1 MKFLKFLKFLKKI
14 ILGTIFFVIKEIF
27 SFLIK
32 GFLFLVI
39 LLGIGGIVLNEF
51 FQKNKIV
58 IENESYIEL
67 DLAREFKEKNK
78 NLPEILKNED
88 INFYSLLKTFDS
100 IEKDEKI
107 KGVILK
113 LDNLALNRGQI
124 EELSEKLTSL
134 KEKNKIVYSYM
145 TSVDNRNY
153 SLAAKSSEIF
163 MPPAMSANVNIT
175 GYYAEMM
182 YYKNLAD
189 RLGIKVNVV
198 HVGDYKS
205 CGEQYVKD
213 KMSPEYRENMERLLN
228 KVYDNFVEDISEDRK
243 LNKNLI
249 NERILA
255 GDLMVSEPYQLKKL
269 GMVDELMYYEQ
280 IKEFLGEKKIVSL
293 EKYAQYVQ
301 SSKKID
307 KKNSDKIAIIYGE
320 GTILM
325 GEEPRNLSDQLTP
338 NVIVSE
344 LDKALKDKNVKGIVL
359 RINSPGGS
367 ALASAIINNKIK
379 EVNKVKPVYVSIGGV
394 AASGG
399 YYISANAKKIFADKE
414 SLTGS
419 IGVVSLIPNIKEL
432 VGKIDINVEELKKGE
447 YADIYSLTNE
457 VNKDKLDKIYASNLK
472 VYDEF
477 LNVVSEGRDLNREYV
492 HSIAQGKVWL
502 GEEALELKL
511 VDEIGGIEATISGLA
526 KDLNLTSYNVIE
538 ISESLDYNSILK
550 KYLPLMK
557 ISEKIKST
565 FIEKELYFKSLYY
578 FPYNI

>member
-1 MKFLKFLKFLKKI
+1 MKILKFLKKI
-14 ILGTIFFVIKEIF
+14 ILGTIFFITKEIF

-32 GFLFLVI
+32 GFLFLI
-39 LLGIGGIVLNEF
+39 IILGISGVVLNEF
-51 FQKNKIV
+51 FKKDNII
-58 IENESYIEL
+58 IENESYIEI
-67 DLAREFKEKNK
+67 DLAREFREKTK

-88 INFYSLLKTFDS
+88 VNFYSLLKTFDS

-124 EELSEKLTSL
+124 EELSKKIASL
-134 KEKNKIVYSYM
+134 KSNNKIIYSYM

-153 SLAAKSSEIF
+153 SLATKSNEIF

-175 GYYAEMM
+175 GYYTEMM

-189 RLGIKVNVV
+189 KLGIKVNVV

-205 CGEQYVKD
+205 YGEQYVKD
-213 KMSPEYRENMERLLN
+213 KMSPEYKENMERLLN
-228 KVYDNFVEDISEDRK
+228 KVYDNFVDNISEDRR

-280 IKEFLGEKKIVSL
+280 IKEFVGKKKVISL
-293 EKYAQYVQ
+293 DKYLQYVYDN
-301 SSKKID
+301 KKST
-307 KKNSDKIAIIYGE
+307 KKNNDKIAIIYAE

-338 NVIVSE
+338 NTIITE
-344 LDKALKDKNVKGIVL
+344 LDKALKNKNIKGIVL
-359 RINSPGGS
+359 RVNSPGGS
-367 ALASAIINNKIK
+367 ALASAVINNKIK
-379 EVNKVKPVYVSIGGV
+379 EVNKVKPVYVSIGGI

-399 YYISANAKKIFADKE
+399 YYISADAKKIFADKG

-419 IGVVSLIPNIKEL
+419 IGVVSLIPNVKEL
-432 VGKIDINVEELKKGE
+432 VEKIDINIEELKKGE

-457 VNKDKLDKIYASNLK
+457 VTKDKLDKIYASNLK

-511 VDEIGGIEATISGLA
+511 VDKIGGIEDTISNLA
-526 KDLNLTSYNVIE
+526 KDLNLTHYDVIE

-550 KYLPLMK
+550 KYIPLIEVNDK
-557 ISEKIKST
+557 IQSI
-565 FIEKELYFKSLYY
+565 FVEKELYFKSLYY

>member
-1 MKFLKFLKFLKKI
+1 MKILRFLKKI
-14 ILGTIFFVIKEIF
+14 ILGTIFFITKEIF

-32 GFLFLVI
+32 GFLFLI
-39 LLGIGGIVLNEF
+39 IILGISGVVLNEF
-51 FQKNKIV
+51 FKKDNII
-58 IENESYIEL
+58 IENESYIEI
-67 DLAREFKEKNK
+67 DLAREFREKTK

-88 INFYSLLKTFDS
+88 VNFYSLLKTFDS

-124 EELSEKLTSL
+124 EELSKKIASL
-134 KEKNKIVYSYM
+134 KSNNKIIYSYM

-153 SLAAKSSEIF
+153 SLATKSNEIF

-175 GYYAEMM
+175 GYYTEMM

-189 RLGIKVNVV
+189 KLGIKVNVV

-205 CGEQYVKD
+205 YGEQYVKD
-213 KMSPEYRENMERLLN
+213 KMSPEYKENMERLLN
-228 KVYDNFVEDISEDRK
+228 KVYDNFVDNISEDRR

-249 NERILA
+249 NEIILA

-280 IKEFLGEKKIVSL
+280 IKEFVGKKKVISL
-293 EKYAQYVQ
+293 DKYLQYVYDN
-301 SSKKID
+301 KKST
-307 KKNSDKIAIIYGE
+307 KKNNDKIAIIYAE

-338 NVIVSE
+338 NTIIAE
-344 LDKALKDKNVKGIVL
+344 LDKALKNKNIKGIVL
-359 RINSPGGS
+359 RVNSPGGS
-367 ALASAIINNKIK
+367 ALASAVINNKIK
-379 EVNKVKPVYVSIGGV
+379 EVDKVKPVYVSIGGI

-399 YYISANAKKIFADKE
+399 YYISADAKKIFADKG

-419 IGVVSLIPNIKEL
+419 IGVVSLIPNVKEL
-432 VGKIDINVEELKKGE
+432 VEKIDINIEELKKGE

-457 VNKDKLDKIYASNLK
+457 VTKDKLDKIYASNLK

-511 VDEIGGIEATISGLA
+511 VDKIGGIEDTISNLA
-526 KDLNLTSYNVIE
+526 KDLNLTHYDVIE

-550 KYLPLMK
+550 KYIPLIEVSDK
-557 ISEKIKST
+557 IQSI
-565 FIEKELYFKSLYY
+565 FVEKELYFKSLYY

>member
-1 MKFLKFLKFLKKI
+1 MKILKFLKKI
-14 ILGTIFFVIKEIF
+14 ILGTIFFITKEIF

-32 GFLFLVI
+32 GFLFLI
-39 LLGIGGIVLNEF
+39 IILGISGVVLNEF
-51 FQKNKIV
+51 FKKDNII
-58 IENESYIEL
+58 IENESYIEI
-67 DLAREFKEKNK
+67 DLAREFREKTK

-88 INFYSLLKTFDS
+88 VNFYSLLKTFDS

-124 EELSEKLTSL
+124 EELSKKIASL
-134 KEKNKIVYSYM
+134 KSNNKIIYSYM

-153 SLAAKSSEIF
+153 SLASKSNEIF

-175 GYYAEMM
+175 GYYTEMM

-189 RLGIKVNVV
+189 KLGIKVNVI
-198 HVGDYKS
+198 HIGDYKS
-205 CGEQYVKD
+205 YGEQYVKD
-213 KMSPEYRENMERLLN
+213 KMSPEYKENMERLLN
-228 KVYDNFVEDISEDRK
+228 KVYDNFVDNISEDRR

-280 IKEFLGEKKIVSL
+280 IKEFVGKKKVISL
-293 EKYAQYVQ
+293 DKYLQYVYDN
-301 SSKKID
+301 KKST
-307 KKNSDKIAIIYGE
+307 KKNNDKIAIIYAE

-338 NVIVSE
+338 NTIITE
-344 LDKALKDKNVKGIVL
+344 LDKALKNKNIKGIVL
-359 RINSPGGS
+359 RVNSPGGS
-367 ALASAIINNKIK
+367 ALASAVINNKIK
-379 EVNKVKPVYVSIGGV
+379 EVNKVKPVYVSIGGI

-399 YYISANAKKIFADKE
+399 YYISADAKKIFADKG

-419 IGVVSLIPNIKEL
+419 IGVVSLIPNVKEL
-432 VGKIDINVEELKKGE
+432 VEKIDINIEELKKGE

-457 VNKDKLDKIYASNLK
+457 VTKDKLDKIYASNLK

-511 VDEIGGIEATISGLA
+511 VDEIGGIEDTISNLA
-526 KDLNLTSYNVIE
+526 KDLNLTHYDVIE

-550 KYLPLMK
+550 KYIPLIEVNDK
-557 ISEKIKST
+557 IQSI
-565 FIEKELYFKSLYY
+565 FVEKELYFKSLYY

>member
-1 MKFLKFLKFLKKI
+1 MKILRFLKKI
-14 ILGTIFFVIKEIF
+14 ILGTIFFITKEIF

-32 GFLFLVI
+32 GFLFLI
-39 LLGIGGIVLNEF
+39 IILGISGVVLNEF
-51 FQKNKIV
+51 FKKDNII
-58 IENESYIEL
+58 IENESYIEI
-67 DLAREFKEKNK
+67 DLAREFREKTK

-88 INFYSLLKTFDS
+88 VNFYSLLKTFDS

-124 EELSEKLTSL
+124 EELSKKIASL
-134 KEKNKIVYSYM
+134 KSNNKIIYSYM

-153 SLAAKSSEIF
+153 SLATKSNEIF

-175 GYYAEMM
+175 GYYTEMM

-189 RLGIKVNVV
+189 KLGIKVNVV

-205 CGEQYVKD
+205 YGEQYVKD
-213 KMSPEYRENMERLLN
+213 KMSPEYKENMERLLN
-228 KVYDNFVEDISEDRK
+228 KVYDNFVDNISEDRR

-249 NERILA
+249 NEIILA

-280 IKEFLGEKKIVSL
+280 IKEFVGKKKVISL
-293 EKYAQYVQ
+293 DKYLQYVYDN
-301 SSKKID
+301 KKST
-307 KKNSDKIAIIYGE
+307 KKNNDKIAIIYAE

-338 NVIVSE
+338 NTIIAE
-344 LDKALKDKNVKGIVL
+344 LDKALKNKNIKGIVL
-359 RINSPGGS
+359 RVNSPGGS
-367 ALASAIINNKIK
+367 ALASAVINNKIK
-379 EVNKVKPVYVSIGGV
+379 EVDKVKPVYVSIGGI

-399 YYISANAKKIFADKE
+399 YYISADAKKIFADKE

-419 IGVVSLIPNIKEL
+419 IGVVSLIPNVKEL
-432 VGKIDINVEELKKGE
+432 VEKIDINIEELKKGE

-457 VNKDKLDKIYASNLK
+457 VTKDKLDKIYASNLK

-511 VDEIGGIEATISGLA
+511 VDEIGGIEDTISNLA
-526 KDLNLTSYNVIE
+526 KDLNLTHYDVIE

-550 KYLPLMK
+550 KYIPLIEVNDK
-557 ISEKIKST
+557 IQSI
-565 FIEKELYFKSLYY
+565 FVEKELYFKSLYY

>member
-1 MKFLKFLKFLKKI
+1 MKILRFLKKI
-14 ILGTIFFVIKEIF
+14 ILGTIFFITKEIF

-32 GFLFLVI
+32 GFLFLI
-39 LLGIGGIVLNEF
+39 IILGISGVVLNEF
-51 FQKNKIV
+51 FKKDNII
-58 IENESYIEL
+58 IENESYIEI
-67 DLAREFKEKNK
+67 DLAREFREKTK

-88 INFYSLLKTFDS
+88 VNFYSLLKTFDS

-124 EELSEKLTSL
+124 EELSKKIASL
-134 KEKNKIVYSYM
+134 KSNNKIIYSYM

-153 SLAAKSSEIF
+153 SLATKSNEIF

-175 GYYAEMM
+175 GYYTEMM

-189 RLGIKVNVV
+189 KLGIKVNVI
-198 HVGDYKS
+198 HIGDYKS
-205 CGEQYVKD
+205 YGEQYVKD
-213 KMSPEYRENMERLLN
+213 KMSPEYKENMERLLN
-228 KVYDNFVEDISEDRK
+228 KVYDNFVDNLSEDRR

-280 IKEFLGEKKIVSL
+280 IKEFVGKKKVISL
-293 EKYAQYVQ
+293 DKYLQYVYDN
-301 SSKKID
+301 KKST
-307 KKNSDKIAIIYGE
+307 KKNNDKIAIIYAE

-338 NVIVSE
+338 NTIITE
-344 LDKALKDKNVKGIVL
+344 LDKALKNKNIKGIVL
-359 RINSPGGS
+359 RVNSPGGS
-367 ALASAIINNKIK
+367 ALASAVINNKMK
-379 EVNKVKPVYVSIGGV
+379 EVNKVKPVYVSIGGI

-399 YYISANAKKIFADKE
+399 YYISADAKKIFADKG

-419 IGVVSLIPNIKEL
+419 IGVVSLIPNVKEL
-432 VGKIDINVEELKKGE
+432 VEKIDINIEELKKGE

-457 VNKDKLDKIYASNLK
+457 VTKDKLDKIYASNLK

-511 VDEIGGIEATISGLA
+511 VDEIGGIEDTISNLA
-526 KDLNLTSYNVIE
+526 KDLNLTHYDVIE

-550 KYLPLMK
+550 KYIPLIEVNDK
-557 ISEKIKST
+557 IQSI
-565 FIEKELYFKSLYY
+565 FVEKELYFKSLYY

>member
-1 MKFLKFLKFLKKI
+1 MKILKFLKKI
-14 ILGTIFFVIKEIF
+14 ILGTIFFITKEIF

-32 GFLFLVI
+32 GFLFLI
-39 LLGIGGIVLNEF
+39 IILGISGVVLNEF
-51 FQKNKIV
+51 FKKDNII
-58 IENESYIEL
+58 IENESYIEI
-67 DLAREFKEKNK
+67 DLAREFREKTK

-88 INFYSLLKTFDS
+88 VNFYSLLKTFDS

-124 EELSEKLTSL
+124 EELSKKIASL
-134 KEKNKIVYSYM
+134 KSNNKIIYSYM

-153 SLAAKSSEIF
+153 SLATKSNEIF

-175 GYYAEMM
+175 GYYTEMM

-189 RLGIKVNVV
+189 KLGIKVNVI
-198 HVGDYKS
+198 HIGDYKS
-205 CGEQYVKD
+205 YGEQYVKD
-213 KMSPEYRENMERLLN
+213 KMSPEYKENMERLLN
-228 KVYDNFVEDISEDRK
+228 KVYDNFVDNISEDRR

-249 NERILA
+249 NEIILA

-280 IKEFLGEKKIVSL
+280 IKEFVGKKKVISL
-293 EKYAQYVQ
+293 DKYLQYVYDN
-301 SSKKID
+301 KKST
-307 KKNSDKIAIIYGE
+307 KKNNDKIAIIYAE

-338 NVIVSE
+338 NTIIAE
-344 LDKALKDKNVKGIVL
+344 LDKALKNKNIKGIVL
-359 RINSPGGS
+359 RVNSPGGS
-367 ALASAIINNKIK
+367 ALASAVINNKIK
-379 EVNKVKPVYVSIGGV
+379 EVDKVKPVYVSIGGI

-399 YYISANAKKIFADKE
+399 YYISADAKKIFADKG

-419 IGVVSLIPNIKEL
+419 IGVVSLIPNVKEL
-432 VGKIDINVEELKKGE
+432 VEKIDINIEELKKGE

-457 VNKDKLDKIYASNLK
+457 VTKDKLDKIYASNLK

-502 GEEALELKL
+502 GEEAFELKL
-511 VDEIGGIEATISGLA
+511 VDEIGGIEDTISNLA
-526 KDLNLTSYNVIE
+526 KDLNLTHYDVIE

-550 KYLPLMK
+550 KYIPLIEVNDK
-557 ISEKIKST
+557 IQSI
-565 FIEKELYFKSLYY
+565 FVEKELYFKSLYY

>member
-1 MKFLKFLKFLKKI
+1 MKILRFLKKI
-14 ILGTIFFVIKEIF
+14 ILGTIFFITKEIF

-32 GFLFLVI
+32 GFLFLI
-39 LLGIGGIVLNEF
+39 IILGISGVVLNEF
-51 FQKNKIV
+51 FKKDNII
-58 IENESYIEL
+58 IENESYIEI
-67 DLAREFKEKNK
+67 DLAREFREKTK

-88 INFYSLLKTFDS
+88 VNFYSLLKTFDS

-124 EELSEKLTSL
+124 EELSKKIASL
-134 KEKNKIVYSYM
+134 KSNNKIIYSYM

-153 SLAAKSSEIF
+153 SLATKSNEIF

-175 GYYAEMM
+175 GYYTEMM

-189 RLGIKVNVV
+189 KLGIKVNVV

-205 CGEQYVKD
+205 YGEQYVKD
-213 KMSPEYRENMERLLN
+213 KMSPEYKENMERLLN
-228 KVYDNFVEDISEDRK
+228 KVYDNFVDNISEDRR

-280 IKEFLGEKKIVSL
+280 IKEFVGKKKVISL
-293 EKYAQYVQ
+293 DKYLQYVYDN
-301 SSKKID
+301 KKST
-307 KKNSDKIAIIYGE
+307 KKNNDKIAIIYAE

-338 NVIVSE
+338 NTIIAE
-344 LDKALKDKNVKGIVL
+344 LDKALKNKNIKGIVL
-359 RINSPGGS
+359 RVNSPGGS
-367 ALASAIINNKIK
+367 ALASAVINNKIK
-379 EVNKVKPVYVSIGGV
+379 EVNKVKPVYVSIGGI

-399 YYISANAKKIFADKE
+399 YYISADAKKIFADKG

-419 IGVVSLIPNIKEL
+419 IGVVSLIPNVKEL
-432 VGKIDINVEELKKGE
+432 VEKIDINIEELKKGE

-457 VNKDKLDKIYASNLK
+457 VTKDKLDKIYASNLK

-511 VDEIGGIEATISGLA
+511 VDKIGGIEDTISNLA
-526 KDLNLTSYNVIE
+526 KDLNLTHYDVIE

-550 KYLPLMK
+550 KYIPLIEVNDK
-557 ISEKIKST
+557 IQSI
-565 FIEKELYFKSLYY
+565 FVEKELYFKSLYY

>member
-1 MKFLKFLKFLKKI
+1 MKILKFLKKI
-14 ILGTIFFVIKEIF
+14 ILGTIFFITKEIF

-32 GFLFLVI
+32 GFLFLI
-39 LLGIGGIVLNEF
+39 IILGISGVVLNEF
-51 FQKNKIV
+51 FKKDNII
-58 IENESYIEL
+58 IENESYIEI
-67 DLAREFKEKNK
+67 DLAREFREKTK

-88 INFYSLLKTFDS
+88 VNFYSLLKTFDS

-124 EELSEKLTSL
+124 EELSKKIASL
-134 KEKNKIVYSYM
+134 KSNNKIIYSYM

-153 SLAAKSSEIF
+153 SLATKSNEIF

-175 GYYAEMM
+175 GYYTEMM

-189 RLGIKVNVV
+189 KLGIKVNVV

-205 CGEQYVKD
+205 YGEQYVKD
-213 KMSPEYRENMERLLN
+213 KMSPEYKENMERLLN
-228 KVYDNFVEDISEDRK
+228 KVYDNFVDNISEDRR

-280 IKEFLGEKKIVSL
+280 IKEFVGKKKVISL
-293 EKYAQYVQ
+293 DKYLQYVYDN
-301 SSKKID
+301 KKST
-307 KKNSDKIAIIYGE
+307 KKNNDKIAIIYAE

-338 NVIVSE
+338 NTIIAE
-344 LDKALKDKNVKGIVL
+344 LDKALKNKNIKGIVL
-359 RINSPGGS
+359 RVNSPGGS
-367 ALASAIINNKIK
+367 ALASAVINNKIK
-379 EVNKVKPVYVSIGGV
+379 EVNKVKPVYVSIGGI

-399 YYISANAKKIFADKE
+399 YYISADAKKIFADKE

-419 IGVVSLIPNIKEL
+419 IGVVSLIPNVKEL
-432 VGKIDINVEELKKGE
+432 VEKIDINIEELKKGE

-457 VNKDKLDKIYASNLK
+457 VTKDKLDKIYASNLK

-511 VDEIGGIEATISGLA
+511 VDEIGGIEDTISNLA
-526 KDLNLTSYNVIE
+526 KDLNLTHYDVIE

-550 KYLPLMK
+550 KYIPLIEVNDK
-557 ISEKIKST
+557 IQSI
-565 FIEKELYFKSLYY
+565 FVEKELYFKSLYY

>member
-1 MKFLKFLKFLKKI
+1 MKILRFLKKI
-14 ILGTIFFVIKEIF
+14 ILGTIFFITKEIF

-32 GFLFLVI
+32 GFLFLI
-39 LLGIGGIVLNEF
+39 IILGISGVVLNEF
-51 FQKNKIV
+51 FKKDNII
-58 IENESYIEL
+58 IENESYIEI
-67 DLAREFKEKNK
+67 DLAREFREKTK

-88 INFYSLLKTFDS
+88 VNFYSLLKTFDS

-124 EELSEKLTSL
+124 EELSKKIASL
-134 KEKNKIVYSYM
+134 KSNNKIIYSYI

-153 SLAAKSSEIF
+153 SLATKSNEIF

-175 GYYAEMM
+175 GYYTEMM

-189 RLGIKVNVV
+189 KLGIKVNVV

-205 CGEQYVKD
+205 YGEQYVKD
-213 KMSPEYRENMERLLN
+213 KMSPEYKENMERLLN
-228 KVYDNFVEDISEDRK
+228 KVYDNFVDNISEDRR

-280 IKEFLGEKKIVSL
+280 IKEFVGKKKVISL
-293 EKYAQYVQ
+293 DKYLQYVYDN
-301 SSKKID
+301 KKST
-307 KKNSDKIAIIYGE
+307 KKNNDKIAIIYAE

-338 NVIVSE
+338 NTIITE
-344 LDKALKDKNVKGIVL
+344 LDKALKNKNIKGIVL
-359 RINSPGGS
+359 RVNSPGGS
-367 ALASAIINNKIK
+367 ALASAVINNKIK
-379 EVNKVKPVYVSIGGV
+379 EVDKVKPVYVSIGGI

-399 YYISANAKKIFADKE
+399 YYISADAKKIFADKG

-419 IGVVSLIPNIKEL
+419 IGVVSLIPNVKEL
-432 VGKIDINVEELKKGE
+432 VEKIDINIEELKKGE

-457 VNKDKLDKIYASNLK
+457 VTKDKLDKIYASNLK

-511 VDEIGGIEATISGLA
+511 VDKIGGIEDTISNLA
-526 KDLNLTSYNVIE
+526 KDLNLTHYDVIE

-550 KYLPLMK
+550 KYIPLIEVSDK
-557 ISEKIKST
+557 IQSI
-565 FIEKELYFKSLYY
+565 FVEKELYFKSLYY

>member
-1 MKFLKFLKFLKKI
+1 MKFLKFLKKI

-32 GFLFLVI
+32 GFLFLII
-39 LLGIGGIVLNEF
+39 LLGIGGVVLNEF
-51 FQKNKIV
+51 FQKDKII

-100 IEKDEKI
+100 IEKDKKI

-113 LDNLALNRGQI
+113 LDNLNLNRGQI

-134 KEKNKIVYSYM
+134 KAKNKNVYSYM

-153 SLAAKSSEIF
+153 SLATKSSEIF

-189 RLGIKVNVV
+189 RLGIKVNVI

-205 CGEQYVKD
+205 YGEQYVKD
-213 KMSPEYRENMERLLN
+213 KMSPEYKENMERLLN
-228 KVYDNFVEDISEDRK
+228 KVYNNFVSNISEDRN

-280 IKEFLGEKKIVSL
+280 LKEFLGEKKIISL
-293 EKYAQYVQ
+293 EKYTQYIYN
-301 SSKKID
+301 SKKLNRKD
-307 KKNSDKIAIIYGE
+307 SEKIAIIYAE

-325 GEEPRNLSDQLTP
+325 GEEPRNLSEQITP
-338 NVIVSE
+338 NTIVSE

-359 RINSPGGS
+359 RVNSPGGS

-379 EVNKVKPVYVSIGGV
+379 EVNKVKPIYVSIGGV

-399 YYISANAKKIFADKE
+399 YYISADAKKIFADKG

-477 LNVVSEGRDLNREYV
+477 LNVVAEGRNLNREYV

-502 GEEALELKL
+502 GEEALDLKL
-511 VDEIGGIEATISGLA
+511 VDEIGGIETTINSLA
-526 KDLNLTSYNVIE
+526 RDLNLTDYTVIE
-538 ISESLDYNSILK
+538 ISESLNYNSLLK
-550 KYLPLMK
+550 KYMPLMK
-557 ISEKIKST
+557 INEKIQSI
-565 FIEKELYFKSLYY
+565 FIEKELYFRSLYY

>member
-1 MKFLKFLKFLKKI
+1 MKILRFLKKI
-14 ILGTIFFVIKEIF
+14 ILGTIFFITKEIF

-32 GFLFLVI
+32 GFLFLI
-39 LLGIGGIVLNEF
+39 IILGISGVVLNEF
-51 FQKNKIV
+51 FKKDNII
-58 IENESYIEL
+58 IENESYIEI
-67 DLAREFKEKNK
+67 DLAREFREKTK

-88 INFYSLLKTFDS
+88 VNFYSLLKTFDS

-124 EELSEKLTSL
+124 EELSKKIASL
-134 KEKNKIVYSYM
+134 KSNNKIIYSYM

-153 SLAAKSSEIF
+153 SLATKSNEIF

-175 GYYAEMM
+175 GYYTEMM

-189 RLGIKVNVV
+189 KLGIKVNVI
-198 HVGDYKS
+198 HIGDYKS
-205 CGEQYVKD
+205 YGEQYVKD
-213 KMSPEYRENMERLLN
+213 KMSPEYKENMERLLN
-228 KVYDNFVEDISEDRK
+228 KVYDNFVDNLSEDRR

-280 IKEFLGEKKIVSL
+280 IKEFVGKKKVISL
-293 EKYAQYVQ
+293 DKYLQYVYDN
-301 SSKKID
+301 KKST
-307 KKNSDKIAIIYGE
+307 KKNNDKIAIIYAE

-338 NVIVSE
+338 NTIITE
-344 LDKALKDKNVKGIVL
+344 LDKALKNKNIKGIVL
-359 RINSPGGS
+359 RVNSPGGS
-367 ALASAIINNKIK
+367 ALASAVINNKIK
-379 EVNKVKPVYVSIGGV
+379 EVNKVKPVYVSIGGI

-399 YYISANAKKIFADKE
+399 YYISADAKKIFADKG

-419 IGVVSLIPNIKEL
+419 IGVVSLIPNVKEL
-432 VGKIDINVEELKKGE
+432 VEKIDINIEELKKGE

-457 VNKDKLDKIYASNLK
+457 VTKDKLDKIYASNLK

-511 VDEIGGIEATISGLA
+511 VDKIGGIEDTISNLA
-526 KDLNLTSYNVIE
+526 KDLNLTHYDVIE

-550 KYLPLMK
+550 KYIPLIEVNDK
-557 ISEKIKST
+557 IQSI
-565 FIEKELYFKSLYY
+565 FVEKELYFKSLYY

>member
-1 MKFLKFLKFLKKI
+1 MKILKFLKKI
-14 ILGTIFFVIKEIF
+14 ILGTIFFITKEIF

-32 GFLFLVI
+32 GFLFLI
-39 LLGIGGIVLNEF
+39 IILGISGVVLNEF
-51 FQKNKIV
+51 FKKDNII
-58 IENESYIEL
+58 IENESYIEI
-67 DLAREFKEKNK
+67 DLAREFREKTK

-88 INFYSLLKTFDS
+88 VNFYSLLKTFDS
-100 IEKDEKI
+100 IENDEKI

-124 EELSEKLTSL
+124 EELSKKIASL
-134 KEKNKIVYSYM
+134 KSNNKIIYSYM

-153 SLAAKSSEIF
+153 SLATKSNEIF

-175 GYYAEMM
+175 GYYTEMM

-189 RLGIKVNVV
+189 KLGIKVNVV

-205 CGEQYVKD
+205 YGEQYVKD
-213 KMSPEYRENMERLLN
+213 KMSPEYKENMERLLN
-228 KVYDNFVEDISEDRK
+228 KVYDNFVDNISEDRR

-280 IKEFLGEKKIVSL
+280 IKEFVGKKKVISL
-293 EKYAQYVQ
+293 DKYLQYVYDN
-301 SSKKID
+301 KKST
-307 KKNSDKIAIIYGE
+307 KKNNDKIAIIYAE

-338 NVIVSE
+338 NTIIAE
-344 LDKALKDKNVKGIVL
+344 LDKALKNKNIKGIVL
-359 RINSPGGS
+359 RVNSPGGS
-367 ALASAIINNKIK
+367 ALASAVINNKIK
-379 EVNKVKPVYVSIGGV
+379 EVNKVKPVYVSIGGI

-399 YYISANAKKIFADKE
+399 YYISADAKKIFADKG

-432 VGKIDINVEELKKGE
+432 VEKIDINIEELKKGE

-457 VNKDKLDKIYASNLK
+457 VTKDKLDKIYASNLK

-511 VDEIGGIEATISGLA
+511 VDEIGGIEDTISNLA
-526 KDLNLTSYNVIE
+526 KDLNLTHYDVIE

-550 KYLPLMK
+550 KYIPLIEVNDK
-557 ISEKIKST
+557 IQSI
-565 FIEKELYFKSLYY
+565 FVEKELYFKSLYY

>member
-1 MKFLKFLKFLKKI
+1 MKILKFLKKI
-14 ILGTIFFVIKEIF
+14 ILGTIFFITKEIF

-32 GFLFLVI
+32 GFLFLI
-39 LLGIGGIVLNEF
+39 IILGISGVVLNEF
-51 FQKNKIV
+51 FKKDNII
-58 IENESYIEL
+58 IENESYIEI
-67 DLAREFKEKNK
+67 DLAREFREKTK

-88 INFYSLLKTFDS
+88 VNFYSLLKTFDS

-124 EELSEKLTSL
+124 EELSKKIASL
-134 KEKNKIVYSYM
+134 KSNNKIIYSYM

-153 SLAAKSSEIF
+153 SLATKSNEIF

-175 GYYAEMM
+175 GYYTEMM

-189 RLGIKVNVV
+189 KLGIKVNVV

-205 CGEQYVKD
+205 YGEQYVKD
-213 KMSPEYRENMERLLN
+213 KMSPEYKENMERLLN
-228 KVYDNFVEDISEDRK
+228 KVYDNFVDNISEDRR

-280 IKEFLGEKKIVSL
+280 IKEFVGKKKVISL
-293 EKYAQYVQ
+293 DKYLQYVYDN
-301 SSKKID
+301 KKST
-307 KKNSDKIAIIYGE
+307 KKNNDKIAIIYAE

-338 NVIVSE
+338 NTIIAE
-344 LDKALKDKNVKGIVL
+344 LDKALKNKNIKGIVL
-359 RINSPGGS
+359 RVNSPGGS
-367 ALASAIINNKIK
+367 ALASAVINNKIK
-379 EVNKVKPVYVSIGGV
+379 EVNKVKPVYVSIGGI

-399 YYISANAKKIFADKE
+399 YYISVDAKKIFADKG

-419 IGVVSLIPNIKEL
+419 IGVVSLIPNVKEL
-432 VGKIDINVEELKKGE
+432 VEKIDINIEELKKGE

-457 VNKDKLDKIYASNLK
+457 VTKDKLDKIYASNLK

-511 VDEIGGIEATISGLA
+511 VDEIGGIEDTISNLA
-526 KDLNLTSYNVIE
+526 KDLNLTHYDIIE

-550 KYLPLMK
+550 KYIPLIEVNDK
-557 ISEKIKST
+557 IQSI
-565 FIEKELYFKSLYY
+565 FVEKELYFKSLYY

>member
-1 MKFLKFLKFLKKI
+1 MKILKFLKKI
-14 ILGTIFFVIKEIF
+14 ILGTIFFITKEIF

-32 GFLFLVI
+32 GFLFLI
-39 LLGIGGIVLNEF
+39 IILGISGVVLNEF
-51 FQKNKIV
+51 FKKDNII
-58 IENESYIEL
+58 IENESYIEI
-67 DLAREFKEKNK
+67 DLAREFREKTK

-88 INFYSLLKTFDS
+88 VNFYSLLKTFDS
-100 IEKDEKI
+100 IKKDEKI

-124 EELSEKLTSL
+124 EELSKKIASL
-134 KEKNKIVYSYM
+134 KSNNKIIYSYM

-153 SLAAKSSEIF
+153 SLATKSNEIF

-175 GYYAEMM
+175 GYYTEMM

-189 RLGIKVNVV
+189 KLGIKVNVI

-205 CGEQYVKD
+205 YGEQYVKD
-213 KMSPEYRENMERLLN
+213 KMSPEYKENMERLLN
-228 KVYDNFVEDISEDRK
+228 KVYYNFVDNISEDRR

-280 IKEFLGEKKIVSL
+280 IKEFVGKKKVISL
-293 EKYAQYVQ
+293 DKYLQYVYDN
-301 SSKKID
+301 KKST
-307 KKNSDKIAIIYGE
+307 KKNNDKIAIIYAE

-338 NVIVSE
+338 NTIIAE
-344 LDKALKDKNVKGIVL
+344 LDKALKNKNIKGIVL
-359 RINSPGGS
+359 RVNSPGGS
-367 ALASAIINNKIK
+367 ALASAVINNKIK
-379 EVNKVKPVYVSIGGV
+379 EVNKVKPVYVSIGGI

-399 YYISANAKKIFADKE
+399 YYISADAKKIFADKG

-432 VGKIDINVEELKKGE
+432 VEKIDINIEELKKGE

-457 VNKDKLDKIYASNLK
+457 VTKDKLDKIYASNLK

-511 VDEIGGIEATISGLA
+511 VDEIGGIEDTISNLA
-526 KDLNLTSYNVIE
+526 KDLNLTHYDIIE

-550 KYLPLMK
+550 KYIPLIEVNDK
-557 ISEKIKST
+557 IQSI
-565 FIEKELYFKSLYY
+565 FVEKELYFKSLYY

>member
-1 MKFLKFLKFLKKI
+1 MKILRFLKKI
-14 ILGTIFFVIKEIF
+14 ILGTIFFITKEIF

-32 GFLFLVI
+32 GFLFLI
-39 LLGIGGIVLNEF
+39 IILGISGVVLNEF
-51 FQKNKIV
+51 FKKDNII
-58 IENESYIEL
+58 IENESYIEI
-67 DLAREFKEKNK
+67 DLAREFREKTK

-88 INFYSLLKTFDS
+88 VNFYSLLKTFDS

-124 EELSEKLTSL
+124 EELSKKIASL
-134 KEKNKIVYSYM
+134 KSNNKIIYSYM

-153 SLAAKSSEIF
+153 SLASKSNEIF

-175 GYYAEMM
+175 GYYTEMM

-189 RLGIKVNVV
+189 KLGIKVNVI

-205 CGEQYVKD
+205 YGEQYVKD
-213 KMSPEYRENMERLLN
+213 KMSPEYKENMERLLN
-228 KVYDNFVEDISEDRK
+228 KVYDNFVDNLSEDRR

-280 IKEFLGEKKIVSL
+280 IKEFVGKKKVISL
-293 EKYAQYVQ
+293 DKYLQYVYDN
-301 SSKKID
+301 KKST
-307 KKNSDKIAIIYGE
+307 KKNNDKIAIIYAE

-338 NVIVSE
+338 NTIITE
-344 LDKALKDKNVKGIVL
+344 LDKALKNKNIKGIVL
-359 RINSPGGS
+359 RVNSPGGS
-367 ALASAIINNKIK
+367 ALASAVINNKMK
-379 EVNKVKPVYVSIGGV
+379 EVNKVKPVYVSIGGI

-399 YYISANAKKIFADKE
+399 YYISADAKKIFADKG

-419 IGVVSLIPNIKEL
+419 IGVVSLIPNVKEL
-432 VGKIDINVEELKKGE
+432 VEKIDINIEELKKGE

-457 VNKDKLDKIYASNLK
+457 VTKDKLDKIYASNLK

-511 VDEIGGIEATISGLA
+511 VDEIGGIEDTISNLA
-526 KDLNLTSYNVIE
+526 KDLNLTHYDVIE

-550 KYLPLMK
+550 KYIPLIEVNDK
-557 ISEKIKST
+557 IQSI
-565 FIEKELYFKSLYY
+565 FVEKELYFKSLYY

>member
-1 MKFLKFLKFLKKI
+1 MKILKFLKKI
-14 ILGTIFFVIKEIF
+14 ILGTIFFITKEIF

-32 GFLFLVI
+32 GFLFLI
-39 LLGIGGIVLNEF
+39 IILGISGVVLNEF
-51 FQKNKIV
+51 FKKDNII
-58 IENESYIEL
+58 IENESYIEI
-67 DLAREFKEKNK
+67 DLAREFREKTK

-88 INFYSLLKTFDS
+88 VNFYSLLKTFDS
-100 IEKDEKI
+100 IKKDEKI

-124 EELSEKLTSL
+124 EELSKKIASL
-134 KEKNKIVYSYM
+134 KSNNKIIYSYM

-153 SLAAKSSEIF
+153 SLATKSNEIF

-175 GYYAEMM
+175 GYYTEMM

-189 RLGIKVNVV
+189 KLGIKVNVI
-198 HVGDYKS
+198 HIGDYKS
-205 CGEQYVKD
+205 YGEQYVKD
-213 KMSPEYRENMERLLN
+213 KMSPEYKENMERLLN
-228 KVYDNFVEDISEDRK
+228 KVYDNFVDNLSEDRR

-280 IKEFLGEKKIVSL
+280 IKEFVGKKKVISL
-293 EKYAQYVQ
+293 DKYLQYVYDN
-301 SSKKID
+301 KKST
-307 KKNSDKIAIIYGE
+307 KKNNDKIAIIYAE

-338 NVIVSE
+338 NTIIAE
-344 LDKALKDKNVKGIVL
+344 LDKALKNKNIKGIVL
-359 RINSPGGS
+359 RVNSPGGS
-367 ALASAIINNKIK
+367 ALASAVINNKIK
-379 EVNKVKPVYVSIGGV
+379 EVNKDKPVYVSIGGI

-399 YYISANAKKIFADKE
+399 YYISADAKKIFADKG

-419 IGVVSLIPNIKEL
+419 IGVVSLIPNVKEL
-432 VGKIDINVEELKKGE
+432 VEKIDINIEELKKGE

-457 VNKDKLDKIYASNLK
+457 VTKDKLDKIYASNLK

-511 VDEIGGIEATISGLA
+511 VDEIGGIEDTISNLA
-526 KDLNLTSYNVIE
+526 KDLNLTHYDVIE

-550 KYLPLMK
+550 KYIPLIEVNDK
-557 ISEKIKST
+557 IQSI
-565 FIEKELYFKSLYY
+565 FVEKELYFKSLYY

>member
-1 MKFLKFLKFLKKI
+1 MKILRFLKKI
-14 ILGTIFFVIKEIF
+14 ILGTIFFITKEIF

-32 GFLFLVI
+32 GFLFLI
-39 LLGIGGIVLNEF
+39 IILGISGVVLNEF
-51 FQKNKIV
+51 FKKDNII
-58 IENESYIEL
+58 IENESYIEI
-67 DLAREFKEKNK
+67 DLAREFREKTK

-88 INFYSLLKTFDS
+88 VNFYSLLKTFDS

-124 EELSEKLTSL
+124 EELSKKIASL
-134 KEKNKIVYSYM
+134 KSNNKIIYSYM

-153 SLAAKSSEIF
+153 SLATKSNEIF

-175 GYYAEMM
+175 GYYTEMM

-189 RLGIKVNVV
+189 KLGIKVNVV

-205 CGEQYVKD
+205 YGEQYVKD
-213 KMSPEYRENMERLLN
+213 KMSPEYKENMERLLN
-228 KVYDNFVEDISEDRK
+228 KVYDNFVDNLSEDRR

-280 IKEFLGEKKIVSL
+280 IKEFVGKKKVISL
-293 EKYAQYVQ
+293 DKYLQYVYDN
-301 SSKKID
+301 KKST
-307 KKNSDKIAIIYGE
+307 KKNNDKIAIIYAE

-338 NVIVSE
+338 NTIITE
-344 LDKALKDKNVKGIVL
+344 LDKALKNKNIKGIVL
-359 RINSPGGS
+359 RVNSPGGS
-367 ALASAIINNKIK
+367 ALASAVINNKMK
-379 EVNKVKPVYVSIGGV
+379 EVNKVKPVYVSIGGI

-399 YYISANAKKIFADKE
+399 YYISADAKKIFADKG

-419 IGVVSLIPNIKEL
+419 IGVVSLIPNVKEL
-432 VGKIDINVEELKKGE
+432 VEKIDINIEELKKGE

-457 VNKDKLDKIYASNLK
+457 VTKDKLDKIYASNLK

-511 VDEIGGIEATISGLA
+511 VDKIGGIEDTISNLA
-526 KDLNLTSYNVIE
+526 KDLNLTHYDVIE

-550 KYLPLMK
+550 KYIPLIEVNDK
-557 ISEKIKST
+557 IQSI
-565 FIEKELYFKSLYY
+565 FVEKELYFKSLYY

>member
-1 MKFLKFLKFLKKI
+1 MKILRFLKKI
-14 ILGTIFFVIKEIF
+14 ILGTIFFITKEIF

-32 GFLFLVI
+32 GFLFLI
-39 LLGIGGIVLNEF
+39 IILGISGVVLNEF
-51 FQKNKIV
+51 FKKDNII
-58 IENESYIEL
+58 IENESYIEI
-67 DLAREFKEKNK
+67 DLAREFREKTK

-88 INFYSLLKTFDS
+88 VNFYSLLITFDS

-124 EELSEKLTSL
+124 EELSKKIASL
-134 KEKNKIVYSYM
+134 KSNNKIIYSYM
-145 TSVDNRNY
+145 TSVDNKNY
-153 SLAAKSSEIF
+153 SLATKSNEIF

-175 GYYAEMM
+175 GYYTEMM

-189 RLGIKVNVV
+189 KLGIKVNVI

-205 CGEQYVKD
+205 YGEQYVKD
-213 KMSPEYRENMERLLN
+213 KMSPEYKENMERLLN
-228 KVYDNFVEDISEDRK
+228 KVYDNFLDNISEDRR

-280 IKEFLGEKKIVSL
+280 IKEFVGKKKVISL
-293 EKYAQYVQ
+293 DKYLQYVYDN
-301 SSKKID
+301 KKST
-307 KKNSDKIAIIYGE
+307 KKNNDKIAIIYAE

-338 NVIVSE
+338 NTIIAE
-344 LDKALKDKNVKGIVL
+344 LDKALKNKNIKGIVL
-359 RINSPGGS
+359 RVNSPGGS
-367 ALASAIINNKIK
+367 ALASAVINNKIK
-379 EVNKVKPVYVSIGGV
+379 EVNKVKPVYVSIGGI

-399 YYISANAKKIFADKE
+399 YYISADAKKIFADKE

-419 IGVVSLIPNIKEL
+419 IGVVSLIPNVKEL
-432 VGKIDINVEELKKGE
+432 VEKIDINIEELKKGE

-457 VNKDKLDKIYASNLK
+457 VTKDKLDKIYASNLK

-511 VDEIGGIEATISGLA
+511 VDEIGGIEDTISNLA
-526 KDLNLTSYNVIE
+526 KDLNLTHYDIIE

-550 KYLPLMK
+550 KYIPLIEVNDK
-557 ISEKIKST
+557 IQSI
-565 FIEKELYFKSLYY
+565 FVEKELYFKSLYY

>member
-1 MKFLKFLKFLKKI
+1 MKILKFFKKI
-14 ILGTIFFVIKEIF
+14 ILGTIFFITKEIF

-32 GFLFLVI
+32 GFLFLI
-39 LLGIGGIVLNEF
+39 IILGISGVVLNEF
-51 FQKNKIV
+51 FKKDNII
-58 IENESYIEL
+58 IENESYIEI
-67 DLAREFKEKNK
+67 DLAREFREKTK

-88 INFYSLLKTFDS
+88 VNFYSLLKTFDS

-124 EELSEKLTSL
+124 EELSKKIASL
-134 KEKNKIVYSYM
+134 KSNNKIIYSYM

-153 SLAAKSSEIF
+153 SLATKSNEIF

-175 GYYAEMM
+175 GYYTEMM

-189 RLGIKVNVV
+189 KLGIKVNVV

-205 CGEQYVKD
+205 YGEQYVKD
-213 KMSPEYRENMERLLN
+213 KMSPEYKENMERLLN
-228 KVYDNFVEDISEDRK
+228 KVYDNFVDNISEDRR

-280 IKEFLGEKKIVSL
+280 IKEFVGKKKVISL
-293 EKYAQYVQ
+293 DKYLQYVYDN
-301 SSKKID
+301 KKST
-307 KKNSDKIAIIYGE
+307 KKNNDKIAIIYAE

-338 NVIVSE
+338 NTIITE
-344 LDKALKDKNVKGIVL
+344 LDKALKNKNIKGIVL
-359 RINSPGGS
+359 RVNSPGGS
-367 ALASAIINNKIK
+367 ALASAVINNKIK
-379 EVNKVKPVYVSIGGV
+379 EVDKVKPVYVSIGGI

-399 YYISANAKKIFADKE
+399 YYISADAKKIFADKG

-432 VGKIDINVEELKKGE
+432 VEKIDINIEELKKGE

-457 VNKDKLDKIYASNLK
+457 VTKDKLDKIYASNLK

-511 VDEIGGIEATISGLA
+511 VDKIGGIEDTISNLA
-526 KDLNLTSYNVIE
+526 KDLNLTHYDVIE

-550 KYLPLMK
+550 KYIPLIEVNDK
-557 ISEKIKST
+557 IQSI
-565 FIEKELYFKSLYY
+565 FVEKELYFKSLYY

>member
-1 MKFLKFLKFLKKI
+1 MKILKFLKKI
-14 ILGTIFFVIKEIF
+14 ILGTIFFITKEIF

-32 GFLFLVI
+32 GFLFLI
-39 LLGIGGIVLNEF
+39 IILGISGVVLNEF
-51 FQKNKIV
+51 FKKDNII
-58 IENESYIEL
+58 IENESYIEI
-67 DLAREFKEKNK
+67 DLAREFREKTK

-88 INFYSLLKTFDS
+88 VNFYSLLKTFDS

-124 EELSEKLTSL
+124 EELSKKIASL
-134 KEKNKIVYSYM
+134 KSNNKIIYSYM

-153 SLAAKSSEIF
+153 SLATKSNEIF

-175 GYYAEMM
+175 GYYTEMM

-189 RLGIKVNVV
+189 KLGIKVNVV

-205 CGEQYVKD
+205 YGEQYVKD
-213 KMSPEYRENMERLLN
+213 KMSPEYKENMERLLN
-228 KVYDNFVEDISEDRK
+228 KVYDNFVDNISEDRR

-249 NERILA
+249 NEIILA

-280 IKEFLGEKKIVSL
+280 IKEFVGKKKVISL
-293 EKYAQYVQ
+293 DKYLQYVYDN
-301 SSKKID
+301 KKST
-307 KKNSDKIAIIYGE
+307 KKNNDKIAIIYAE

-338 NVIVSE
+338 NTIITE
-344 LDKALKDKNVKGIVL
+344 LDKALKNKNIKGIVL
-359 RINSPGGS
+359 RVNSPGGS
-367 ALASAIINNKIK
+367 ALASAVINNKIK
-379 EVNKVKPVYVSIGGV
+379 EVNKVKPVYVSIGGI

-399 YYISANAKKIFADKE
+399 YYISADAKKIFADKG

-432 VGKIDINVEELKKGE
+432 VEKIDINIEELKKGE

-457 VNKDKLDKIYASNLK
+457 VTKDKLDKIYASNLK

-511 VDEIGGIEATISGLA
+511 VDEIGGIEDTISNLA
-526 KDLNLTSYNVIE
+526 KDLNLTHYDVIE

-550 KYLPLMK
+550 KYIPLIEVSDK
-557 ISEKIKST
+557 IQSI
-565 FIEKELYFKSLYY
+565 FVEKELYFKSLYY

>member
-1 MKFLKFLKFLKKI
+1 MKILRFLKKI
-14 ILGTIFFVIKEIF
+14 ILGTIFFITKEIF

-32 GFLFLVI
+32 GFLFLI
-39 LLGIGGIVLNEF
+39 IILGISGVVLNEF
-51 FQKNKIV
+51 FKKDNII
-58 IENESYIEL
+58 IENESYIEI
-67 DLAREFKEKNK
+67 DLAREFREKTK

-88 INFYSLLKTFDS
+88 VNFYSLLKTFDS

-124 EELSEKLTSL
+124 EELSKKIASL
-134 KEKNKIVYSYM
+134 KSNNKIIYSYM

-153 SLAAKSSEIF
+153 SLATKSNEIF

-175 GYYAEMM
+175 GYYTEMM
-182 YYKNLAD
+182 YYKNLTD
-189 RLGIKVNVV
+189 KLGIKVNVI

-205 CGEQYVKD
+205 YGEQYVKD
-213 KMSPEYRENMERLLN
+213 KMSPEYKENMERLLN
-228 KVYDNFVEDISEDRK
+228 KVYDNFVDNISEDRR

-269 GMVDELMYYEQ
+269 GMVDELMYYEK
-280 IKEFLGEKKIVSL
+280 IKEFVGKKKVISL
-293 EKYAQYVQ
+293 DKYLQYVYDN
-301 SSKKID
+301 KKST
-307 KKNSDKIAIIYGE
+307 KKNNDKIAIIYAE

-338 NVIVSE
+338 NTIIAE
-344 LDKALKDKNVKGIVL
+344 LDKALKNKNIKGIVL
-359 RINSPGGS
+359 RVNSPGGS
-367 ALASAIINNKIK
+367 ALASAVINNKIK
-379 EVNKVKPVYVSIGGV
+379 EVNKVKPVYVSIGGI

-399 YYISANAKKIFADKE
+399 YYISADAKKIFADKG

-419 IGVVSLIPNIKEL
+419 IGVVSLIPNVKEL
-432 VGKIDINVEELKKGE
+432 VEKIDINIEELKKGE

-457 VNKDKLDKIYASNLK
+457 VTKDKLDKIYASNLK

-511 VDEIGGIEATISGLA
+511 VDEIGGIEDTISNLA
-526 KDLNLTSYNVIE
+526 KDLNLTHYDVIE

-550 KYLPLMK
+550 KYIPLIEVNDK
-557 ISEKIKST
+557 IQSI
-565 FIEKELYFKSLYY
+565 FVEKELYFKSLYY

>member
-1 MKFLKFLKFLKKI
+1 MKILKFLKKI
-14 ILGTIFFVIKEIF
+14 ILGTIFFITKEIF

-32 GFLFLVI
+32 GFLFLI
-39 LLGIGGIVLNEF
+39 IILGISGVVLNEF
-51 FQKNKIV
+51 FKKDNII
-58 IENESYIEL
+58 IENESYIEI
-67 DLAREFKEKNK
+67 DLAREFREKTK

-88 INFYSLLKTFDS
+88 VNFYSLLKTFDS

-124 EELSEKLTSL
+124 EELSKKIASL
-134 KEKNKIVYSYM
+134 KSNNKIIYSYM

-153 SLAAKSSEIF
+153 SLATKSNEIF

-175 GYYAEMM
+175 GYYTEMM
-182 YYKNLAD
+182 YYKNLTD
-189 RLGIKVNVV
+189 KLGIKVNVI

-205 CGEQYVKD
+205 YGEQYVKD
-213 KMSPEYRENMERLLN
+213 KMSPEYKENMERLLN
-228 KVYDNFVEDISEDRK
+228 KVYDNFVDNISEDRR

-249 NERILA
+249 NEIILA

-280 IKEFLGEKKIVSL
+280 IKEFVGKKKVISL
-293 EKYAQYVQ
+293 DKYLQYVYDN
-301 SSKKID
+301 KKST
-307 KKNSDKIAIIYGE
+307 KKNNDKIAIIYAE

-338 NVIVSE
+338 NTIIAE
-344 LDKALKDKNVKGIVL
+344 LDKALKNKNIKGIVL
-359 RINSPGGS
+359 RVNSPGGS
-367 ALASAIINNKIK
+367 ALASAVINNKIK
-379 EVNKVKPVYVSIGGV
+379 EVNKVKPVYVSIGGI

-399 YYISANAKKIFADKE
+399 YYISADAKKIFADKE

-419 IGVVSLIPNIKEL
+419 IGVVSLIPNVKEL
-432 VGKIDINVEELKKGE
+432 VEKIDINIEELKKGE

-457 VNKDKLDKIYASNLK
+457 VTKDKLDKIYASNLK

-511 VDEIGGIEATISGLA
+511 VDEIGGIEDTISNLA
-526 KDLNLTSYNVIE
+526 KDLNLTHYDVIE

-550 KYLPLMK
+550 KYIPLIEVNDK
-557 ISEKIKST
+557 IQSI
-565 FIEKELYFKSLYY
+565 FVEKELYFKSLYY

>member
-1 MKFLKFLKFLKKI
+1 MKILRFLKKI
-14 ILGTIFFVIKEIF
+14 ILGTIFFITKEIF

-32 GFLFLVI
+32 GFLFLI
-39 LLGIGGIVLNEF
+39 IILGISGVVLNEF
-51 FQKNKIV
+51 FKKDNII
-58 IENESYIEL
+58 IENESYIEI
-67 DLAREFKEKNK
+67 DLAREFREKTK

-88 INFYSLLKTFDS
+88 VNFYSLLITFDS

-124 EELSEKLTSL
+124 EELSKKIASL
-134 KEKNKIVYSYM
+134 KSNNKIIYSYM

-153 SLAAKSSEIF
+153 SLASKSNEIF

-175 GYYAEMM
+175 GYYTEMM

-189 RLGIKVNVV
+189 KLGIKVNVI
-198 HVGDYKS
+198 HIGDYKS
-205 CGEQYVKD
+205 YGEQYVKD
-213 KMSPEYRENMERLLN
+213 KMSPEYKENMERLLN
-228 KVYDNFVEDISEDRK
+228 KVYDNFVDNLSEDRR

-280 IKEFLGEKKIVSL
+280 IKEFVGKKKVISL
-293 EKYAQYVQ
+293 DKYLQYVYDN
-301 SSKKID
+301 KKST
-307 KKNSDKIAIIYGE
+307 KKNNDKIAIIYAE

-338 NVIVSE
+338 NTIITE
-344 LDKALKDKNVKGIVL
+344 LDKALKNKNIKGIVL
-359 RINSPGGS
+359 RVNSPGGS
-367 ALASAIINNKIK
+367 ALASAVINNKMK
-379 EVNKVKPVYVSIGGV
+379 EVNKVKPVYVSIGGI

-399 YYISANAKKIFADKE
+399 YYISADAKKIFADKG

-419 IGVVSLIPNIKEL
+419 IGVVSLIPNVKEL
-432 VGKIDINVEELKKGE
+432 VEKIDINIEELKKGE

-457 VNKDKLDKIYASNLK
+457 VTKDKLDKIYASNLK

-511 VDEIGGIEATISGLA
+511 VDKIGGIEDTISNLA
-526 KDLNLTSYNVIE
+526 KDLNLTHYDVIE

-550 KYLPLMK
+550 KYIPLIEVNDK
-557 ISEKIKST
+557 IQSI
-565 FIEKELYFKSLYY
+565 FVEKELYFKSLYY

>member
-1 MKFLKFLKFLKKI
+1 MKILKFFKKI
-14 ILGTIFFVIKEIF
+14 ILGTIFFITKEIF

-32 GFLFLVI
+32 GFLFLI
-39 LLGIGGIVLNEF
+39 IILGISGVVLNEF
-51 FQKNKIV
+51 FKKDNII
-58 IENESYIEL
+58 IENESYIEI
-67 DLAREFKEKNK
+67 DLAREFREKTK

-88 INFYSLLKTFDS
+88 VNFYSLLKTFDS

-124 EELSEKLTSL
+124 EELSKKIASL
-134 KEKNKIVYSYM
+134 KSNNKIIYSYM

-153 SLAAKSSEIF
+153 SLASKSNEIF

-175 GYYAEMM
+175 GYYTEMM

-189 RLGIKVNVV
+189 KLGIKVNVV

-205 CGEQYVKD
+205 YGEQYVKD
-213 KMSPEYRENMERLLN
+213 KMSPEYKENMERLLN
-228 KVYDNFVEDISEDRK
+228 KVYDNFVDNISEDRR

-280 IKEFLGEKKIVSL
+280 IKEFVGKKKVISL
-293 EKYAQYVQ
+293 DKYLQYVYDN
-301 SSKKID
+301 KKST
-307 KKNSDKIAIIYGE
+307 KKNNDKIAIIYAE

-338 NVIVSE
+338 NTIITE
-344 LDKALKDKNVKGIVL
+344 LDKALKNKNIKGIVL
-359 RINSPGGS
+359 RVNSPGGS
-367 ALASAIINNKIK
+367 ALASAVINNKIK
-379 EVNKVKPVYVSIGGV
+379 EVNKVKPVYVSIGGI

-399 YYISANAKKIFADKE
+399 YYISADAKKIFADKG

-419 IGVVSLIPNIKEL
+419 IGVVSLIPNVKEL
-432 VGKIDINVEELKKGE
+432 VEKIDINIEELKKGE

-457 VNKDKLDKIYASNLK
+457 VTKDKLDKIYASNLK

-511 VDEIGGIEATISGLA
+511 VDEIGGIEDTISNLA
-526 KDLNLTSYNVIE
+526 KDLNLTHYDVIE

-550 KYLPLMK
+550 KYIPLIEVNDK
-557 ISEKIKST
+557 IQSI
-565 FIEKELYFKSLYY
+565 FVEKELYFKSLYY

>member
-1 MKFLKFLKFLKKI
+1 MKILRFLKKI
-14 ILGTIFFVIKEIF
+14 ILGTIFFITKEIF

-32 GFLFLVI
+32 GFLFLI
-39 LLGIGGIVLNEF
+39 IILGISGVVLNEF
-51 FQKNKIV
+51 FKKDNII
-58 IENESYIEL
+58 IENESYIEI
-67 DLAREFKEKNK
+67 DLAREFREKTK

-88 INFYSLLKTFDS
+88 VNFYSLLKTFDS

-124 EELSEKLTSL
+124 EELSKKIASL
-134 KEKNKIVYSYM
+134 KSNNKIIYSYM
-145 TSVDNRNY
+145 TSVDNKNY
-153 SLAAKSSEIF
+153 SLATKSNEIF

-175 GYYAEMM
+175 GYYTEMM

-189 RLGIKVNVV
+189 KLGIKVNVI

-205 CGEQYVKD
+205 YGEQYVKD
-213 KMSPEYRENMERLLN
+213 KMSPEYKENMERLLN
-228 KVYDNFVEDISEDRK
+228 KVYDNFVDNLSEDRR

-280 IKEFLGEKKIVSL
+280 IKEFVGKKKVISL
-293 EKYAQYVQ
+293 DKYLQYVYDN
-301 SSKKID
+301 KKST
-307 KKNSDKIAIIYGE
+307 KKNNDKIAIIYAE

-338 NVIVSE
+338 NTIIAE
-344 LDKALKDKNVKGIVL
+344 LDKALKNKNIKGIVL
-359 RINSPGGS
+359 RVNSPGGS
-367 ALASAIINNKIK
+367 ALASAVINNKMK
-379 EVNKVKPVYVSIGGV
+379 EVNKVKPVYVSIGGI

-399 YYISANAKKIFADKE
+399 YYISADAKKIFADKG

-419 IGVVSLIPNIKEL
+419 IGVVSLIPNVKEL
-432 VGKIDINVEELKKGE
+432 VEKIDINIEELKKGE

-457 VNKDKLDKIYASNLK
+457 VTKDKLDKIYASNLK

-511 VDEIGGIEATISGLA
+511 VDEIGGIEDTISNLA
-526 KDLNLTSYNVIE
+526 KDLNLTHYDVIE

-550 KYLPLMK
+550 KYIPLIEVNDK
-557 ISEKIKST
+557 IQSI
-565 FIEKELYFKSLYY
+565 FVEKELYFKSLYY

>member
-1 MKFLKFLKFLKKI
+1 MKILRFLKKI
-14 ILGTIFFVIKEIF
+14 ILGTIFFITKEIF

-32 GFLFLVI
+32 GFLFLI
-39 LLGIGGIVLNEF
+39 IILGISGVVLNEF
-51 FQKNKIV
+51 FKKDNII
-58 IENESYIEL
+58 IENESYIEI
-67 DLAREFKEKNK
+67 DLAREFREKTK

-88 INFYSLLKTFDS
+88 VNFYSLLKTFDS

-124 EELSEKLTSL
+124 EELSKKIASL
-134 KEKNKIVYSYM
+134 KSNNKIIYSYM
-145 TSVDNRNY
+145 TSVDNKNY
-153 SLAAKSSEIF
+153 SLATKSNEIF

-175 GYYAEMM
+175 GYYTEMM

-189 RLGIKVNVV
+189 KLGIKVNVI
-198 HVGDYKS
+198 HIGDYKS
-205 CGEQYVKD
+205 YGEQYVKD
-213 KMSPEYRENMERLLN
+213 KMSPEYKENMERLLN
-228 KVYDNFVEDISEDRK
+228 KVYDNFVDNLSEDRR

-280 IKEFLGEKKIVSL
+280 IKEFVGKKKVISL
-293 EKYAQYVQ
+293 DKYLQYVYDN
-301 SSKKID
+301 KKST
-307 KKNSDKIAIIYGE
+307 KKNNDKIAIIYAE

-338 NVIVSE
+338 NTIITE
-344 LDKALKDKNVKGIVL
+344 LDKALKNKNIKGIVL
-359 RINSPGGS
+359 RVNSPGGS
-367 ALASAIINNKIK
+367 ALASAVINNKIK
-379 EVNKVKPVYVSIGGV
+379 EVNKVKPVYVSIGGI

-399 YYISANAKKIFADKE
+399 YYISADAKKIFADKG

-419 IGVVSLIPNIKEL
+419 IGVVSLIPNVKEL
-432 VGKIDINVEELKKGE
+432 VEKIDINIEELKKGE

-457 VNKDKLDKIYASNLK
+457 VTKDKLDKIYASNLK

-511 VDEIGGIEATISGLA
+511 VDEIGGIEDTISNLA
-526 KDLNLTSYNVIE
+526 KDLNLTHYDVIE

-550 KYLPLMK
+550 KYIPLIEVNDK
-557 ISEKIKST
+557 IQSI
-565 FIEKELYFKSLYY
+565 FVEKELYFKSLYY

>member
-1 MKFLKFLKFLKKI
+1 MKILRFLKKI
-14 ILGTIFFVIKEIF
+14 ILGTIFFITKEIF

-32 GFLFLVI
+32 GFLFLI
-39 LLGIGGIVLNEF
+39 IILGISGVVLNEF
-51 FQKNKIV
+51 FKKDNII
-58 IENESYIEL
+58 IENESYIEI
-67 DLAREFKEKNK
+67 DLAREFREKTK

-88 INFYSLLKTFDS
+88 VNFYSLLKTFDS

-124 EELSEKLTSL
+124 EELSKKIASL
-134 KEKNKIVYSYM
+134 KSNNKIIYSYM

-153 SLAAKSSEIF
+153 SLATKSNEIF

-175 GYYAEMM
+175 GYYTEMM

-189 RLGIKVNVV
+189 KLGIKVNVI
-198 HVGDYKS
+198 HIGDYKS
-205 CGEQYVKD
+205 YGEQYVKD
-213 KMSPEYRENMERLLN
+213 KMSPEYKENMERLLN
-228 KVYDNFVEDISEDRK
+228 KVYDNFVDNISEDRR

-280 IKEFLGEKKIVSL
+280 IKEFVGKKKVISL
-293 EKYAQYVQ
+293 DKYLQYVYDN
-301 SSKKID
+301 KKST
-307 KKNSDKIAIIYGE
+307 KKNNDKIAIIYAE

-338 NVIVSE
+338 NTIITE
-344 LDKALKDKNVKGIVL
+344 LDKALKNKNIKGIVL
-359 RINSPGGS
+359 RVNSPGGS
-367 ALASAIINNKIK
+367 ALASAVINNKMK
-379 EVNKVKPVYVSIGGV
+379 EVNKVKPVYVSIGGI

-399 YYISANAKKIFADKE
+399 YYISADAKKIFADKG

-419 IGVVSLIPNIKEL
+419 IGVVSLIPNVKEL
-432 VGKIDINVEELKKGE
+432 VEKIDINIEELKKGE

-457 VNKDKLDKIYASNLK
+457 VTKDKLDKIYASNLK

-511 VDEIGGIEATISGLA
+511 VDEIGGIEDTISNLA
-526 KDLNLTSYNVIE
+526 KDLNLTHYDVIE

-550 KYLPLMK
+550 KYIPLIEVNDK
-557 ISEKIKST
+557 IQSI
-565 FIEKELYFKSLYY
+565 FVEKELYFKSLYY

>member
-1 MKFLKFLKFLKKI
+1 MKILKFLKKI
-14 ILGTIFFVIKEIF
+14 ILGTIFFITKEIF

-32 GFLFLVI
+32 GFLFLI
-39 LLGIGGIVLNEF
+39 IILGISGVVLNEF
-51 FQKNKIV
+51 FKKDNII
-58 IENESYIEL
+58 IENESYIEI
-67 DLAREFKEKNK
+67 DLAREFREKTK

-88 INFYSLLKTFDS
+88 VNFYSLLKTFDS

-124 EELSEKLTSL
+124 EELSKKIASL
-134 KEKNKIVYSYM
+134 KSNNKIIYSYM

-153 SLAAKSSEIF
+153 SLATKSNEIF

-175 GYYAEMM
+175 GYYTEMM

-189 RLGIKVNVV
+189 KLGIKVNVV

-205 CGEQYVKD
+205 YGEQYVKD
-213 KMSPEYRENMERLLN
+213 KMSPEYKENMERLLN
-228 KVYDNFVEDISEDRK
+228 KVYDNFVDNISEDRR

-280 IKEFLGEKKIVSL
+280 IKEFVGKKKVISL
-293 EKYAQYVQ
+293 DKYLQYVYDN
-301 SSKKID
+301 KKST
-307 KKNSDKIAIIYGE
+307 KKNNDKIAIIYAE

-338 NVIVSE
+338 NTIIAE
-344 LDKALKDKNVKGIVL
+344 LDKALKNKNIKGIVL
-359 RINSPGGS
+359 RVNSPGGS
-367 ALASAIINNKIK
+367 ALASAVINNKIK
-379 EVNKVKPVYVSIGGV
+379 EVNKVKPVYVSIGGI

-399 YYISANAKKIFADKE
+399 YYISADAKKIFADKG

-419 IGVVSLIPNIKEL
+419 IGVVSLIPNVKEL
-432 VGKIDINVEELKKGE
+432 VEKIDINIEELKKGE

-457 VNKDKLDKIYASNLK
+457 VTKDKLDKIYASNLK

-511 VDEIGGIEATISGLA
+511 VDEIGGIEDTISNLA
-526 KDLNLTSYNVIE
+526 KDLNLTHYDVIE

-550 KYLPLMK
+550 KYIPLIEVNDK
-557 ISEKIKST
+557 IQSI
-565 FIEKELYFKSLYY
+565 FVEKELYFKSLYY

>member
-1 MKFLKFLKFLKKI
+1 MKILKFLKKI
-14 ILGTIFFVIKEIF
+14 ILGTIFFITKEIF

-32 GFLFLVI
+32 GFLFLI
-39 LLGIGGIVLNEF
+39 IILGISGVVLNEF
-51 FQKNKIV
+51 FKKDNII
-58 IENESYIEL
+58 IENESYIEI
-67 DLAREFKEKNK
+67 DLAREFREKTK

-88 INFYSLLKTFDS
+88 VNFYSLLKTFDS

-124 EELSEKLTSL
+124 EELSKKIASL
-134 KEKNKIVYSYM
+134 KSNNKIIYSYM

-153 SLAAKSSEIF
+153 SLATKSNEIF

-175 GYYAEMM
+175 GYYTEMM

-189 RLGIKVNVV
+189 KLGIKVNVI

-205 CGEQYVKD
+205 YGEQYVKD
-213 KMSPEYRENMERLLN
+213 KMSPEYKENMERLLN
-228 KVYDNFVEDISEDRK
+228 KVYDNFVDNISEDRR

-280 IKEFLGEKKIVSL
+280 IKEFVGKKKVISL
-293 EKYAQYVQ
+293 DKYLQYVYDN
-301 SSKKID
+301 KKST
-307 KKNSDKIAIIYGE
+307 KKNNDKIAIIYAE

-338 NVIVSE
+338 NTIIAE
-344 LDKALKDKNVKGIVL
+344 LDKALKNKNIKGIVL
-359 RINSPGGS
+359 RVNSPGGS
-367 ALASAIINNKIK
+367 ALASAVINNKIK
-379 EVNKVKPVYVSIGGV
+379 EVDKVKPVYVSIGGI

-399 YYISANAKKIFADKE
+399 YYISADAKKIFADKG

-419 IGVVSLIPNIKEL
+419 IGVVSLIPNVKEL
-432 VGKIDINVEELKKGE
+432 VEKIDINIEELKKGE

-457 VNKDKLDKIYASNLK
+457 VTKDKLDKIYASNLK

-511 VDEIGGIEATISGLA
+511 VDEIGGIEDTISNLA
-526 KDLNLTSYNVIE
+526 KDLNLTHYDVIE

-550 KYLPLMK
+550 KYIPLIEVNDK
-557 ISEKIKST
+557 IQSI
-565 FIEKELYFKSLYY
+565 FVEKELYFKSLYY

>member
-1 MKFLKFLKFLKKI
+1 MKILKFLKKI
-14 ILGTIFFVIKEIF
+14 ILGTIFFITKEIF

-32 GFLFLVI
+32 GFLFLI
-39 LLGIGGIVLNEF
+39 IILGISGVVLNEF
-51 FQKNKIV
+51 FKKDNII
-58 IENESYIEL
+58 IENESYIEI
-67 DLAREFKEKNK
+67 DLAREFREKTK

-88 INFYSLLKTFDS
+88 VNFYSLLKTFDS

-124 EELSEKLTSL
+124 EELSKKIASL
-134 KEKNKIVYSYM
+134 KSNNKIIYSYM
-145 TSVDNRNY
+145 TSVDNKNY
-153 SLAAKSSEIF
+153 SLATKSNEIF

-175 GYYAEMM
+175 GYYTEMM

-189 RLGIKVNVV
+189 KLGIKVNVV

-205 CGEQYVKD
+205 YGEQYVKD
-213 KMSPEYRENMERLLN
+213 KMSPEYKENMERLLN
-228 KVYDNFVEDISEDRK
+228 KVYDNFVDNISEDRR

-280 IKEFLGEKKIVSL
+280 IKEFVGKKKVISL
-293 EKYAQYVQ
+293 DKYLQYVYDN
-301 SSKKID
+301 KKST
-307 KKNSDKIAIIYGE
+307 KKNNDKIAIIYAE

-338 NVIVSE
+338 NTIIAE
-344 LDKALKDKNVKGIVL
+344 LDKALKNKNIKGIVL
-359 RINSPGGS
+359 RVNSPGGS
-367 ALASAIINNKIK
+367 ALASAVINNKIK
-379 EVNKVKPVYVSIGGV
+379 EVNKVKPVYVSIGGI

-399 YYISANAKKIFADKE
+399 YYISADAKKIFADKG

-419 IGVVSLIPNIKEL
+419 IGVVSLIPNVKEL
-432 VGKIDINVEELKKGE
+432 VEKIDINIEELKKGE

-457 VNKDKLDKIYASNLK
+457 VTKDKLDKIYASNLK

-511 VDEIGGIEATISGLA
+511 VDEIGGIEDTISNLA
-526 KDLNLTSYNVIE
+526 KDLNLTHYDVIE

-550 KYLPLMK
+550 KYIPLIEVNDK
-557 ISEKIKST
+557 IQSI
-565 FIEKELYFKSLYY
+565 FVEKELYFKSLYY

>member
-1 MKFLKFLKFLKKI
+1 MKILRFLKKI
-14 ILGTIFFVIKEIF
+14 ILGTIFFITKEIF

-32 GFLFLVI
+32 GFLFLI
-39 LLGIGGIVLNEF
+39 IILGISGVVLNEF
-51 FQKNKIV
+51 FKKDNII
-58 IENESYIEL
+58 IENESYIEI
-67 DLAREFKEKNK
+67 DLAREFREKTK

-88 INFYSLLKTFDS
+88 VNFYSLLKTFDS

-124 EELSEKLTSL
+124 EELSKKIASL
-134 KEKNKIVYSYM
+134 KSNNKIIYSYM

-153 SLAAKSSEIF
+153 SLASKSNEIF

-175 GYYAEMM
+175 GYYTEMM

-189 RLGIKVNVV
+189 KLGIKVNVI
-198 HVGDYKS
+198 HIGDYKS
-205 CGEQYVKD
+205 YGEQYVKD
-213 KMSPEYRENMERLLN
+213 KMSPEYKENMERLLN
-228 KVYDNFVEDISEDRK
+228 KVYDNFVDNISEDRR

-280 IKEFLGEKKIVSL
+280 IKEFVGKKKVISL
-293 EKYAQYVQ
+293 DKYLQYVYDN
-301 SSKKID
+301 KKST
-307 KKNSDKIAIIYGE
+307 KKNNDKIAIIYAE

-338 NVIVSE
+338 NTIITE
-344 LDKALKDKNVKGIVL
+344 LDKALKNKNIKGIVL
-359 RINSPGGS
+359 RVNSPGGS
-367 ALASAIINNKIK
+367 ALASAVINNKMK
-379 EVNKVKPVYVSIGGV
+379 EVNKVKPVYVSIGGI

-399 YYISANAKKIFADKE
+399 YYISADAKKIFADKG

-419 IGVVSLIPNIKEL
+419 IGVVSLIPNVKEL
-432 VGKIDINVEELKKGE
+432 VEKIDINIEELKKGE

-457 VNKDKLDKIYASNLK
+457 VTKDKLDKIYASNLK

-511 VDEIGGIEATISGLA
+511 VDKIGGIEDTISNLA
-526 KDLNLTSYNVIE
+526 KDLNLTHYDVIE

-550 KYLPLMK
+550 KYIPLIEVNDK
-557 ISEKIKST
+557 IQSI
-565 FIEKELYFKSLYY
+565 FVEKELYFKSLYY

>member
-1 MKFLKFLKFLKKI
+1 MKILKFLKKI
-14 ILGTIFFVIKEIF
+14 ILGTIFFITKEIF

-32 GFLFLVI
+32 GFLFLI
-39 LLGIGGIVLNEF
+39 IILGISGVVLNEF
-51 FQKNKIV
+51 FKKDNII
-58 IENESYIEL
+58 IENESYIEI
-67 DLAREFKEKNK
+67 DLAREFREKTK

-88 INFYSLLKTFDS
+88 VNFYSLLKTFDS

-124 EELSEKLTSL
+124 EELSKKITSL
-134 KEKNKIVYSYM
+134 KSNNKIIYSYM

-153 SLAAKSSEIF
+153 SLASKSNEIF

-175 GYYAEMM
+175 GYYTEMM

-189 RLGIKVNVV
+189 KLGIKVNVI
-198 HVGDYKS
+198 HIGDYKS
-205 CGEQYVKD
+205 YGEQYVKD
-213 KMSPEYRENMERLLN
+213 KMSPEYKENMERLLN
-228 KVYDNFVEDISEDRK
+228 KVYDNFVDNISEDRR

-280 IKEFLGEKKIVSL
+280 IKEFVGKKKVISL
-293 EKYAQYVQ
+293 DKYLQYVYDN
-301 SSKKID
+301 KKST
-307 KKNSDKIAIIYGE
+307 KKNNDKIAIIYAE

-338 NVIVSE
+338 NTIIAE
-344 LDKALKDKNVKGIVL
+344 LDKALKNKNIKGIVL
-359 RINSPGGS
+359 RVNSPGGS
-367 ALASAIINNKIK
+367 ALASAVINNKIK
-379 EVNKVKPVYVSIGGV
+379 EVNKVKPVYVSIGGI

-399 YYISANAKKIFADKE
+399 YYISADAKKIFADKG

-419 IGVVSLIPNIKEL
+419 IGVVSLIPNVKEL
-432 VGKIDINVEELKKGE
+432 VEKIDINIEELKKGE

-457 VNKDKLDKIYASNLK
+457 VTKDKLDKIYASNLK

-511 VDEIGGIEATISGLA
+511 VDEIGGIEDTISNLA
-526 KDLNLTSYNVIE
+526 KDLNLTHYDVIE

-550 KYLPLMK
+550 KYIPLIEVNDK
-557 ISEKIKST
+557 IQSI
-565 FIEKELYFKSLYY
+565 FVEKELYFKSLYY

>member
-1 MKFLKFLKFLKKI
+1 MKILKFLKKI
-14 ILGTIFFVIKEIF
+14 ILGTIFFITKEIF

-32 GFLFLVI
+32 GFLFLI
-39 LLGIGGIVLNEF
+39 IILGISGVVLNEF
-51 FQKNKIV
+51 FKKDNII
-58 IENESYIEL
+58 IENESYIEI
-67 DLAREFKEKNK
+67 DLAREFREKTK

-88 INFYSLLKTFDS
+88 VNFYSLLKTFDS

-124 EELSEKLTSL
+124 EELSKKIASL
-134 KEKNKIVYSYM
+134 KSNNKIIYSYM

-153 SLAAKSSEIF
+153 SLATKSNEIF

-175 GYYAEMM
+175 GYYTEMM
-182 YYKNLAD
+182 YYKNLTD
-189 RLGIKVNVV
+189 KLGIKVNVI

-205 CGEQYVKD
+205 YGDQYVKD
-213 KMSPEYRENMERLLN
+213 KMSPEYKENMERLLN
-228 KVYDNFVEDISEDRK
+228 KVYDNFVDNISEDRR

-280 IKEFLGEKKIVSL
+280 IKEFVGKKKVISL
-293 EKYAQYVQ
+293 DKYLQYVYDN
-301 SSKKID
+301 KKST
-307 KKNSDKIAIIYGE
+307 KKNNDKIAIIYAE

-338 NVIVSE
+338 NTIIAE
-344 LDKALKDKNVKGIVL
+344 LDKALKNKNIKGIVL
-359 RINSPGGS
+359 RVNSPGGS
-367 ALASAIINNKIK
+367 ALASAVINNKIK
-379 EVNKVKPVYVSIGGV
+379 EVNKVKPVYVSIGGI

-399 YYISANAKKIFADKE
+399 YYISADAKKIFADKG

-419 IGVVSLIPNIKEL
+419 IGVVSLIPNVKEL
-432 VGKIDINVEELKKGE
+432 VEKIDINIEELKKGE

-457 VNKDKLDKIYASNLK
+457 VTKDKLDKIYASNLK

-511 VDEIGGIEATISGLA
+511 VDEIGGIEDTISNLA
-526 KDLNLTSYNVIE
+526 KDLNLTHYDVIE

-550 KYLPLMK
+550 KYIPLIEVNDK
-557 ISEKIKST
+557 IQSI
-565 FIEKELYFKSLYY
+565 FVEKELYFKSLYY

>member
-1 MKFLKFLKFLKKI
+1 MKILKFLKKI
-14 ILGTIFFVIKEIF
+14 ILGTIFFITKEIF

-32 GFLFLVI
+32 GFLFLI
-39 LLGIGGIVLNEF
+39 IILGISGVVLNEF
-51 FQKNKIV
+51 FKKDNII
-58 IENESYIEL
+58 IENESYIEI
-67 DLAREFKEKNK
+67 DLAREFREKTK

-88 INFYSLLKTFDS
+88 VNFYSLLKTFDS

-124 EELSEKLTSL
+124 EELSKKIASL
-134 KEKNKIVYSYM
+134 KSNNKIIYSYM

-153 SLAAKSSEIF
+153 SLASKSNEIF

-175 GYYAEMM
+175 GYYTEMM

-189 RLGIKVNVV
+189 KLGIKVNVI
-198 HVGDYKS
+198 HIGDYKS
-205 CGEQYVKD
+205 YGEQYVKD
-213 KMSPEYRENMERLLN
+213 KMSPEYKENMERLLN
-228 KVYDNFVEDISEDRK
+228 KVYDNFVDNISEDRR

-280 IKEFLGEKKIVSL
+280 IKEFVGKKKVISL
-293 EKYAQYVQ
+293 DKYLQYVYDN
-301 SSKKID
+301 KKST
-307 KKNSDKIAIIYGE
+307 KKNNDKIAIIYAE

-338 NVIVSE
+338 NTIITE
-344 LDKALKDKNVKGIVL
+344 LDKALKNKNIKGIVL
-359 RINSPGGS
+359 RVNSPGGS
-367 ALASAIINNKIK
+367 ALASAVINNKIK
-379 EVNKVKPVYVSIGGV
+379 EVNKDKPVYVSIGGI

-399 YYISANAKKIFADKE
+399 YYISADAKKIFADKG

-419 IGVVSLIPNIKEL
+419 IGVVSLIPNVKEL
-432 VGKIDINVEELKKGE
+432 VEKIDINIEELKKGE

-457 VNKDKLDKIYASNLK
+457 VTKDKLDKIYASNLK

-511 VDEIGGIEATISGLA
+511 VDEIGGIEDTISNLA
-526 KDLNLTSYNVIE
+526 KDLNLTHYDVIE

-550 KYLPLMK
+550 KYIPLIEVNDK
-557 ISEKIKST
+557 IQSI
-565 FIEKELYFKSLYY
+565 FVEKELYFKSLYY